1 MSDTDLAFQVSDVT
15 LSRIILGYLRERG
28 QYDAM
33 VALQLSSGVAEND
46 MGQELHFLQQLTFE
60 GRWED
65 VLGYVSPLKRY
76 LTRYEQVQNIQTRNL
91 PRTLFLYPSIYSIP
105 SPD

>member
-15 LSRIILGYLRERG
+15 LSRIILGYLREHG

-46 MGQELHFLQQLTFE
+46 MGQELLFLQQLTLE

-65 VLGYVSPLKRY
+65 VLGYVAPLKRY
-76 LTRYEQVQNIQTRNL
+76 LTRYEQVKSTQTFII
-91 PRTLFLYPSIYSIP
+91 PRTMLILYTSILFHL
-105 SPD
+105 